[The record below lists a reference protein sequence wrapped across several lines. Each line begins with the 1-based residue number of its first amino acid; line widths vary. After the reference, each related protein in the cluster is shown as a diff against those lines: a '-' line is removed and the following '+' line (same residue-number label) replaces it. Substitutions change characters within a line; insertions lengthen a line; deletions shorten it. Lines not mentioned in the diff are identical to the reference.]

1 MTDEII
7 KNIEKFGLKINH
19 MLNHMNKKELENIN
33 QAIIEY
39 QKNLQNS
46 DYIDYMY

>member
-19 MLNHMNKKELENIN
+19 LLDKMNEKELKDIH

-39 QKNLQNS
+39 EENKHNFH
-46 DYIDYMY
+46 YTDYM